1 MAPSLRVAEK
11 IRPYFVVILEFG
23 TTKPSGLRLVWPD
36 FRSQRLSPQLCAGS
50 SACNPSLP
58 FLALPAVTER
68 DNCSVARCGL
78 TLHQSPGHS
87 ERRNSYTGNRERVLP
102 EVPSELN
109 SWRGIAAAWPRF
121 LAWLIR
127 RLPNEQQQMLV
138 FTILAGG
145 MCGLAAVA
153 FHLSIMWLEK
163 LLINQAN
170 AAPGH
175 SWIFWTILTP
185 GLGGLIVGLGLTYWV
200 PAAAGSGIPQV
211 KVAFGLR
218 SGLVSVR
225 ETIGKFVLC
234 ALQIG
239 SGASLGLEGPTVQI
253 CAGVSSMLA
262 RAVRLS
268 PQYQRRM
275 ASVGMAAGIAAAFN
289 APIAAITFTLEEL
302 IGDLDQT
309 MLSGVIVAAALA
321 AVVEHSILG
330 SNPVFHVP
338 RPYVL
343 ANSSSLIWYAL
354 LGVLAAVVSVMF
366 TDSLL
371 WLRARFKAFTALPR
385 WVHPALG
392 GVATGAL
399 AVVGLELFHLNGIAG
414 DPYKTLEL
422 ALTGTMPVLVMAL
435 FCVLKLAAT
444 VCSYSS
450 GGSGGIFAPSL
461 FMGAMLGGSVG
472 YLDVI
477 VFHHSADAI
486 GAFAIVGMGA
496 VFAGIVRAP
505 MTSVLI
511 VFEMTGGY
519 GLVLPLMIANMSA
532 FALARHWRP
541 MPVYEALLAQDG
553 IDLPHG
559 TMPLDPPEATT
570 PPTRLRESGTEDA
583 TA

>member
-1 MAPSLRVAEK
+1 
-11 IRPYFVVILEFG
+11 
-23 TTKPSGLRLVWPD
+23 
-36 FRSQRLSPQLCAGS
+36 
-50 SACNPSLP
+50 LP
-58 FLALPAVTER
+58 
-68 DNCSVARCGL
+68 
-78 TLHQSPGHS
+78 
-87 ERRNSYTGNRERVLP
+87 
-102 EVPSELN
+102 ELN
-109 SWRGIAAAWPRF
+109 SWQEVTGLWSRF
-121 LAWLIR
+121 LSWVIQ
-127 RLPNEQQQMLV
+127 RLPNEQQRLLA

-145 MCGLAAVA
+145 LCGLAAVA
-153 FHLSIMWLEK
+153 FHVSIAWLEK

-175 SWIFWTILTP
+175 SWIFWTILSP
-185 GLGGLIVGLGLTYWV
+185 GLGGLIVGLGLAFWA

-211 KVAFGLR
+211 KVAFSLR
-218 SGLVSVR
+218 SGVVSVR

-234 ALQIG
+234 AFQIG

-262 RAVRLS
+262 RAAHLR
-268 PQYQRRM
+268 PEFHRRM

-321 AVVEHSILG
+321 ALVEHSILG
-330 SNPVFHVP
+330 STPVFHVP

-343 ANSSSLIWYAL
+343 GSSSSLIWYAL
-354 LGVLAAVVSVMF
+354 LGVLAAIVSVAF

-371 WLRARFKAFTALPR
+371 ILRAKFKDFTALPR

-392 GVATGAL
+392 GMATGAL
-399 AVVGLELFHLNGIAG
+399 AAVGFEFFHLNGIAG

-422 ALTGTMPVLVMAL
+422 ALTGTMPLIFMAS
-435 FCVLKLAAT
+435 FCVLKLLAT
-444 VCSYSS
+444 VFSYSS

-472 YLDVI
+472 YLDVTI
-477 VFHHSADAI
+477 FHHSADAI

-541 MPVYEALLAQDG
+541 MPVYDALLAQDG
-553 IDLPHG
+553 IFLPHG
-559 TMPLDPPEATT
+559 TIPLEPPPVT
-570 PPTRLRESGTEDA
+570 PEGSRLHEDETEDA